1 MYYNI
6 SELMANLGE
15 KVEELGISPAF
26 KENPAYDTA
35 LGSISALL
43 HEIKSELPDQI
54 KEAQFSLKN
63 GVISFACDLAFGEK
77 YAMSILCDDPTT
89 FRCIRTKGKV
99 PYIGTDGL
107 MNRSKDVVEEVV
119 TVDEKTGHMT
129 LTTNRALLCADDSMK
144 RECINLTNSEKCDYT
159 SDGIMER
166 REIKD
171 FGTGKLSEDYSRAG
185 IGSILYIPRN
195 AFGMTLWSDKYEDRT
210 LLTREKLDTARLVV
224 EDKKKNIKYNA
235 TVRLSSQHGLKNM
248 YLDVPDLPEDITI
261 MPLLPAEID
270 ELIQSEKDPRVA
282 AGLRK
287 YAVGRDQYFYN
298 SRDDRYFVCEGTKSE
313 VEKTSGAHK

>member
-1 MYYNI
+1 MYYNL
-6 SELMANLGE
+6 SELKANLGE

-35 LGSISALL
+35 MNSIGNLIGAMN
-43 HEIKSELPDQI
+43 LPDQVQ
-54 KEAQFSLKN
+54 KMQVHLDS
-63 GVISFACDLAFGEK
+63 GVISFACDLPSGEK
-77 YAMSILCDDPTT
+77 YAMSIFCNDPTT
-89 FRCIRTKGKV
+89 FRCIRTQEKA
-99 PYIGTDGL
+99 PYIGIGGV
-107 MNRSKDVVEEVV
+107 MCRCKDVIEEVV
-119 TVDEKTGHMT
+119 TIDEKSGYMT
-129 LTTNRALLCADDSMK
+129 LTTNGALLYADDSMK
-144 RECINLTNSEKCDYT
+144 GECRNTTWSEKCDYT

-166 REIKD
+166 REKKA
-171 FGTGKLSEDYSRAG
+171 FGTGKLSEYYNRAG
-185 IGSILYIPRN
+185 VDSMLYIPRS
-195 AFGMTLWSDKYEDRT
+195 AFGMFGWSDKYESRK
-210 LLTREKLDTARLVV
+210 LLTREKLDTAGLVY
-224 EDKKKNIKYNA
+224 EDKKKNIKYSA
-235 TVRLSSQHGLKNM
+235 TVQLSSQYGLKNM
-248 YLDVPDLPEDITI
+248 NLDDNEFREDITI

>member
-6 SELMANLGE
+6 SELRANLGE

-35 LGSISALL
+35 LDSIDVLFG
-43 HEIKSELPDQI
+43 EIYNVLPDQI
-54 KEAQFSLKN
+54 KETQVSLKN
-63 GVISFACDLAFGEK
+63 GVISFACDLPSGK

-89 FRCIRTKGKV
+89 FRCIRTQEKA
-99 PYIGTDGL
+99 PYFGNGGVMCRCKEVI
-107 MNRSKDVVEEVV
+107 EEVV
-119 TVDEKTGHMT
+119 TVDEKSGRMT
-129 LTTNRALLCADDSMK
+129 LTTNGAFLYADDSMK
-144 RECINLTNSEKCDYT
+144 GECRNSTTSEKCDYT

-166 REIKD
+166 RETKV
-171 FGTGKLSEDYSRAG
+171 FGNGKLSEDYNRAG
-185 IGSILYIPRN
+185 IDSMLYIPRS
-195 AFGMTLWSDKYEDRT
+195 AFGMFGWSDKYESRK

-235 TVRLSSQHGLKNM
+235 TVPLSSQRGLKNM
-248 YLDVPDLPEDITI
+248 YLDVTDFWEDITI

>member
-6 SELMANLGE
+6 SELRANLGE

-35 LGSISALL
+35 MNSIGNLIGAMN
-43 HEIKSELPDQI
+43 LPDQVQ
-54 KEAQFSLKN
+54 KMQVHLDS
-63 GVISFACDLAFGEK
+63 GVISFACDLPSGEK
-77 YAMSILCDDPTT
+77 YAMSIFCDDPTT
-89 FRCIRTKGKV
+89 FRCIRTQEKAS
-99 PYIGTDGL
+99 YIGTGGV
-107 MNRSKDVVEEVV
+107 MYRCKDVIEEVV
-119 TVDEKTGHMT
+119 TIDEKSGYMT
-129 LTTNRALLCADDSMK
+129 LTTNGALLYADDSMK
-144 RECINLTNSEKCDYT
+144 GECSNTTWSEKCDYT

-166 REIKD
+166 RDKKD
-171 FGTGKLSEDYSRAG
+171 FGTGKLSEYYNMAG
-185 IGSILYIPRN
+185 VGSMLYIPRR
-195 AFGMTLWSDKYEDRT
+195 AFEMFGWSDRYEKRET
-210 LLTREKLDTARLVV
+210 LVREKLDTARLVY
-224 EDKKKNIKYNA
+224 EDKEKNIKYNA
-235 TVRLSSQHGLKNM
+235 TVQLSSQYGLKNM
-248 YLDVPDLPEDITI
+248 NLDYNEFREDITI

-282 AGLRK
+282 AGLKK

>member
-43 HEIKSELPDQI
+43 HEINSELPAQI

-63 GVISFACDLAFGEK
+63 GVISSACDLPSGK
-77 YAMSILCDDPTT
+77 YAMSIFCDDPTT
-89 FRCIRTKGKV
+89 FRCIRTKEKA
-99 PYIGTDGL
+99 PYFGNGGV
-107 MNRSKDVVEEVV
+107 MCRCKDVIEEVV
-119 TVDEKTGHMT
+119 TVDEKSGHMT
-129 LTTNRALLCADDSMK
+129 LTKNAAFLYADDSMK
-144 RECINLTNSEKCDYT
+144 GECENSTNSEKCDYT

-171 FGTGKLSEDYSRAG
+171 FGTGKLSEDYNRAG
-185 IGSILYIPRN
+185 IGSMLHIPRS
-195 AFGMTLWSDKYEDRT
+195 AFGMSWWSDKYEYRE

-235 TVRLSSQHGLKNM
+235 TVRLSSQCGLKNM
-248 YLDVPDLPEDITI
+248 YLYMPALPEDITI

-298 SRDDRYFVCEGTKSE
+298 SSDDRYFVCEGTKSE

>member
-1 MYYNI
+1 MYYNL
-6 SELMANLGE
+6 SELKANLGE

-35 LGSISALL
+35 LNSIGNL
-43 HEIKSELPDQI
+43 IGDMNLPDQV
-54 KEAQFSLKN
+54 KKMQVSLDS
-63 GVISFACDLAFGEK
+63 GVISFACDLPSGEK

-89 FRCIRTKGKV
+89 FRCIRTQEKAS
-99 PYIGTDGL
+99 YIGTGGV
-107 MNRSKDVVEEVV
+107 MYRCKDVIEEVV
-119 TVDEKTGHMT
+119 TIDEKSGYMT
-129 LTTNRALLCADDSMK
+129 LTTNGALLYADDSMK
-144 RECINLTNSEKCDYT
+144 GECRNTTWSEECDYT

-166 REIKD
+166 RELKD
-171 FGTGKLSEDYSRAG
+171 FGTGKLSEDYNRAEV
-185 IGSILYIPRN
+185 GSMLYIPRN
-195 AFGMTLWSDKYEDRT
+195 AFGMFGWSDKYEERK
-210 LLTREKLDTARLVV
+210 LLTREKLDTARLVY

-235 TVRLSSQHGLKNM
+235 TVQLTSQYGLKNM
-248 YLDVPDLPEDITI
+248 RLDIPAFPEDIII

-282 AGLRK
+282 AGLKK

>member
-1 MYYNI
+1 MYYNL
-6 SELMANLGE
+6 SELKANLGE

-35 LGSISALL
+35 LNSINNL
-43 HEIKSELPDQI
+43 IVDMNLPYQVQ
-54 KEAQFSLKN
+54 EMHVSLN
-63 GVISFACDLAFGEK
+63 SGVISFACDLPSGEK
-77 YAMSILCDDPTT
+77 YAMSIFCNDPTT
-89 FRCIRTKGKV
+89 FRCIRTQEKA
-99 PYIGTDGL
+99 PYIGIGGV
-107 MNRSKDVVEEVV
+107 MCRCKDVIEEVV
-119 TVDEKTGHMT
+119 TIDEKSGYMT
-129 LTTNRALLCADDSMK
+129 LTTNGALLYADDSMK
-144 RECINLTNSEKCDYT
+144 GECRNTTWSEKCDYT

-166 REIKD
+166 REKKA
-171 FGTGKLSEDYSRAG
+171 FGTGKLSEYYNRAG
-185 IGSILYIPRN
+185 VDSMLYIPRS
-195 AFGMTLWSDKYEDRT
+195 AFGMFGWSDKYESRK
-210 LLTREKLDTARLVV
+210 LLTREKLDTAGLVY
-224 EDKKKNIKYNA
+224 EDKKKNIKYSA
-235 TVRLSSQHGLKNM
+235 TVQLSSQYGLKNM
-248 YLDVPDLPEDITI
+248 NLDDNEFKEDITI